1 MKNESEHILGENKCK
16 WNKLP
21 NSKRQIFVNENSF
34 VVYLQFK
41 ENRMYKT

>member
-1 MKNESEHILGENKCK
+1 MNQNTFLVKINVNGINF
-16 WNKLP
+16 P
-21 NSKRQIFVNENSF
+21 TQRRQIFVNENSF